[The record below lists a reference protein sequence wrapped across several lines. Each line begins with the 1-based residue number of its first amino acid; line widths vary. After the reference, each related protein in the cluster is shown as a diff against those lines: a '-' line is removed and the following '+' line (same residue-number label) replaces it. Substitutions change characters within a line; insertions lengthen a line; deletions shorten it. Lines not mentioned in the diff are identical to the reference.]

1 VAGLGLPTLAV
12 QEGGYDTR
20 VIGRNA
26 RHLVTGLQ
34 RGIYER
40 RLERRT

>member
-1 VAGLGLPTLAV
+1 V

-26 RHLVTGLQ
+26 RHFLTGLQ
-34 RGIYER
+34 RAVYER
-40 RLERRT
+40 RLSPR

>member
-1 VAGLGLPTLAV
+1 V

-26 RHLVTGLQ
+26 RALLGGLQ
-34 RGIYER
+34 MVAGSGG
-40 RLERRT
+40 

>member
-1 VAGLGLPTLAV
+1 VPTLAV

-26 RHLVTGLQ
+26 RQFLAGLQ
-34 RGIYER
+34 RGVYER
-40 RLERRT
+40 RAAPRLG

>member
-1 VAGLGLPTLAV
+1 MLELPTLVA

-26 RHLVTGLQ
+26 RQFLGGLQ
-34 RGIYER
+34 RGVYER
-40 RLERRT
+40 RLAPRLG